1 MSESEPSNSP
11 KNKGGRPS
19 PYEGRKPE
27 IIQEVASRLKT
38 GEPLAQICRENNMPD
53 PDTIRSWMGA
63 DTEVSRLIARARED
77 GFDVIAAE
85 CLTIADDGSNDVVTD
100 KDGNEHVNTEVIQRS
115 KLRVETRLK
124 LLAKW
129 DPKRYGDTAPIQ
141 TVNVG
146 VAVNTMTEDRR
157 KELLDKKRAAVEYR
171 RAKPITVTNG
181 SNGNGTNGHS
191 NGNGHK
197 PN

>member
-1 MSESEPSNSP
+1 
-11 KNKGGRPS
+11 
-19 PYEGRKPE
+19 
-27 IIQEVASRLKT
+27 
-38 GEPLAQICRENNMPD
+38 MPD